1 MNPAHARPPGRLA
14 VVGAGW
20 AGLAAAVEAVDAG
33 WAVTL
38 FDMAGQP
45 GGRARSTAQDGLE
58 LDNGQHILIGA
69 YRDTLA
75 LMRHVGVA
83 PETVLHR
90 QPLALVPPAGGGLR
104 LPAGPALPA
113 FLRGV
118 LGWRELSWRARLA
131 LLGRA
136 ARWRLSGF
144 RCPPHWSVER
154 LCAGLPREAFEALID
169 PLCVAALNTPAH
181 QASAQVL
188 LTVLRDALFGP
199 PGSADL
205 LLPTRPL
212 QQLLP
217 TPALHWLH
225 QQGARWCPGHRVHRL
240 APQEHGWQVDGEDY
254 DAVVLACSAVE
265 AGRLLADLAPDWS
278 AQALAMDY
286 QPIVT
291 VWLSQPGAR
300 WPEAMMALPAS
311 PNAATAPAQ
320 FGFDLGQLGG
330 PSGTFALVI
339 SGAARWVA
347 QGREAT
353 VAAVRQ
359 QLSQAFAD
367 TPWPWNDATASLQAV
382 RTEKRA
388 TFACTPGLQRP
399 APTPLPRLAVA
410 GDHVAG
416 PYPATLEGAVR
427 SGIAAVRHLS
437 SQEGR

>member
-1 MNPAHARPPGRLA
+1 MSPSARPPVRLA

-20 AGLAAAVEAVDAG
+20 AGLAAAVEAVEAG

-75 LMRHVGVA
+75 LMRRVGVDPDTA
-83 PETVLHR
+83 LRR
-90 QPLALVPPAGGGLR
+90 QPLTLVPPAGGGLR
-104 LPAGPALPA
+104 LPPGPAVPA

-144 RCPPHWSVER
+144 RCPADWSVER
-154 LCAGLPREAFEALID
+154 LCAGLPREAFDALID
-169 PLCVAALNTPAH
+169 PLCVAALNTPAR

-217 TPALHWLH
+217 APALQWLSQH
-225 QQGARWCPGHRVHRL
+225 GAVWRPGQRVRRL
-240 APQEHGWQVDGEDY
+240 APQTGGWQVDDEHF

-265 AGRLLADLAPDWS
+265 AGRLLADQAPAWS
-278 AQALAMDY
+278 TQALAMDY

-291 VWLSQPGAR
+291 VWLRQPGLR
-300 WPEAMMALPAS
+300 WPEAMMALPAG
-311 PNAATAPAQ
+311 PDAANTPAQ

-330 PSGTFALVI
+330 PADTFALVI
-339 SGAARWVA
+339 SGAASWVTC
-347 QGREAT
+347 GREAT
-353 VAAVRQ
+353 LAAVRR
-359 QLSQAFAD
+359 QLSDAFAD
-367 TPWPWNDATASLQAV
+367 TATPWNDATATVLAV

-399 APTPLPRLAVA
+399 EHAPLPNLTVA

-427 SGIAAVRHLS
+427 SGMAAVRHLS
-437 SQEGR
+437 SRAAH